1 MLNTRIDL
9 PLPGHTAK
17 EPLGLVPYADAL
29 SGFVKTCETPLTVG
43 IQGDWGIGK
52 TSLLNLV
59 RHRLETP
66 DTRVDK
72 REYPTIYF
80 NTWQYAQLDGE
91 RHLTVALLGD
101 LVRRIGA
108 LDQAPETVQDQARGL
123 LRKVGRMAASAG
135 SQVLENKLGVSAE
148 RTWEAG
154 AEGADD
160 DGLPDVLRQ
169 LQLVVEYKA
178 EFRRL
183 VAELLRGKEPGSRLV
198 VMIDDLDRIRPARAL
213 DLLASVKNFL
223 DVPGCVF
230 LLAVDYEVIQ
240 RGVAET
246 MGAAERKRLGKSYFD
261 KIIQVPFNMPVAS
274 YEVGKYVMALLGWT
288 SSNEKERY
296 VKVDGADGE
305 LWFKYQQTVAWDVAR
320 DLENLTTLTVGRNP
334 RAIKRAANYFALL
347 KRVFDANGGQDA
359 AKDRGGAWQDR
370 TLRLLYGMA
379 CFQLAYPELFTLFV
393 QEPTPTGLRRMEDI
407 DYLGTLPQM
416 RTIGERV
423 SDVDET
429 MSQVAGFFDQV
440 VSVVDEN
447 GDGDISAGEFGAV
460 LDVLKYARLTNA
472 KIEGAEDG
480 FAKIRERV
488 LHYAAGWSEA
498 DRAGLARS
506 VDAFERSDWNDAL
519 RLRIREA
526 GARFFNLTWEGRLL
540 GSVASAQKAPLQFY
554 LKDPGGLL
562 DRLPEHVAPF
572 VEEVGHGHYGV
583 GSLGVDLPGIV
594 ASSDSQGVLRDL
606 LRGGYDGRR
615 PDGGD
620 PGDEATVCRV
630 SRAQRSPDG

>member
-9 PLPGHTAK
+9 PLQGDTAR
-17 EPLGLVPYADAL
+17 EPLGLIPYADAL
-29 SGFVKTCETPLTVG
+29 TDFIKSCETPLTVG

-59 RHRLETP
+59 RHRLGAK
-66 DTRVDK
+66 DK

-101 LVRRIGA
+101 LVRRIGE
-108 LDQAPETVQDQARGL
+108 LDTAPETSREQARSL

-135 SQVLENKLGVSAE
+135 SQMLESKVGFSIEKAVE
-148 RTWEAG
+148 DG
-154 AEGADD
+154 DD
-160 DGLPDVLRQ
+160 GDGLPDVLRS

-178 EFRRL
+178 EFERL
-183 VAELLRGKEPGSRLV
+183 VRSLLAGKEAGSRLV

-246 MGAAERKRLGKSYFD
+246 MGVAERKRHGKSYFD

-274 YEVGKYVMALLGWT
+274 YNVRGYVMALLGWDWVQLDKQHGRY
-288 SSNEKERY
+288 EKAEH
-296 VKVDGADGE
+296 VDDALLFLNQRTMSWEVG
-305 LWFKYQQTVAWDVAR
+305 R
-320 DLENLTTLTVGRNP
+320 DLENLTLLTVGRNP

-347 KRVFDANGGQDA
+347 KRVFDANGGQNE
-359 AKDRGGAWQDR
+359 AKKRGGSWQEQ

-393 QEPTPTGLRRMEDI
+393 QQPTPTGLRRLEDI
-407 DYLGTLPQM
+407 DVLGALPQM
-416 RTIGERV
+416 RAISERV
-423 SDVDET
+423 ADPEATKSEI
-429 MSQVAGFFDQV
+429 AGFFDQI
-440 VSVVDEN
+440 VSIVDED
-447 GDGDISAGEFGAV
+447 GSGDISAAEFGAV

-488 LHYAAGWSEA
+488 LHFARDWSEE
-498 DRAGLARS
+498 DRAGLDRA
-506 VDAFERSDWNDAL
+506 VDAFERSDWNDGL

-526 GARFFNLTWEGRLL
+526 GARFFNLTWNDRLL

-562 DRLPEHVAPF
+562 DRLPERARPF
-572 VEEVGHGHYGV
+572 VREVGHGHYGV
-583 GSLGVDLPGIV
+583 GSLQVDLWGV
-594 ASSDSQGVLRDL
+594 AHGDDAQGVLRDL
-606 LRGGYDGRR
+606 LRAVTAAS
-615 PDGGD
+615 
-620 PGDEATVCRV
+620 ETA
-630 SRAQRSPDG
+630 

>member
-9 PLPGHTAK
+9 PLQGDTAK
-17 EPLGLVPYADAL
+17 EPLGLIPYADAL
-29 SGFVKTCETPLTVG
+29 TDFIKSCETPLTVG

-59 RHRLETP
+59 RHRLGAK
-66 DTRVDK
+66 DK

-101 LVRRIGA
+101 LVRRIGE
-108 LDQAPETVQDQARGL
+108 LDTAPETSREQARSL

-135 SQVLENKLGVSAE
+135 SQMLESKVGFSIEKAVE
-148 RTWEAG
+148 DG
-154 AEGADD
+154 DD
-160 DGLPDVLRQ
+160 GDGLPDVLRS

-178 EFRRL
+178 EFERL
-183 VAELLRGKEPGSRLV
+183 VRSLLAGKEAGSRLV

-246 MGAAERKRLGKSYFD
+246 MGVAEQRRHGKSYFD

-274 YEVGKYVMALLGWT
+274 YNVRGYVMALLGWDWVQLDKQHGRY
-288 SSNEKERY
+288 EKAEH
-296 VKVDGADGE
+296 VDDALLFLNQRTMSWEVG
-305 LWFKYQQTVAWDVAR
+305 R
-320 DLENLTTLTVGRNP
+320 DLENLTLLTVGRNP

-347 KRVFDANGGQDA
+347 KRVFDANGGQNE
-359 AKDRGGAWQDR
+359 AKKRGGSWQEQ

-393 QEPTPTGLRRMEDI
+393 QQPTPTGLRRLEDI
-407 DYLGTLPQM
+407 DVLGALPQM
-416 RTIGERV
+416 RAISERV
-423 SDVDET
+423 ADPEATKSEI
-429 MSQVAGFFDQV
+429 AGFFDQI
-440 VSVVDEN
+440 VSIVDED
-447 GDGDISAGEFGAV
+447 GSGDISAAEFGAV

-488 LHYAAGWSEA
+488 LHFARDWSEE
-498 DRAGLARS
+498 DRAGLGRA
-506 VDAFERSDWNDAL
+506 VDAFERSDWNDGL

-526 GARFFNLTWEGRLL
+526 GARFFNLTWNDRLL

-562 DRLPEHVAPF
+562 DRLPERARPF
-572 VEEVGHGHYGV
+572 VREVGHGHYGV
-583 GSLGVDLPGIV
+583 GSLQVDLWKV
-594 ASSDSQGVLRDL
+594 AHGDDAQGVLRDL
-606 LRGGYDGRR
+606 LRAVTAAS
-615 PDGGD
+615 
-620 PGDEATVCRV
+620 ETA
-630 SRAQRSPDG
+630 

>member
-9 PLPGHTAK
+9 PLQGDTAK
-17 EPLGLVPYADAL
+17 EPLGLIPYADAL

-66 DTRVDK
+66 DTNRDR
-72 REYPTIYF
+72 REYPTVYF

-91 RHLTVALLGD
+91 QHLTVALLGD

-108 LDQAPETVQDQARGL
+108 LDQAPPSVQDQARGL
-123 LRKVGRMAASAG
+123 LRKVGRMAASAS
-135 SQVLENKLGVSAE
+135 SQVLESKVGFSVEKAME
-148 RTWEAG
+148 E
-154 AEGADD
+154 ED
-160 DGLPDVLRQ
+160 DGLPDVLRS
-169 LQLVVEYKA
+169 LRLVVEYKA
-178 EFRRL
+178 EFERL
-183 VAELLRGKEPGSRLV
+183 VRDLLAGKEAGSRLV

-246 MGAAERKRLGKSYFD
+246 MGTAERKRHGKSYFD

-288 SSNEKERY
+288 WSNDKGRY
-296 VKVDGADGE
+296 VKVDGADGK

-347 KRVFDANGGQDA
+347 KRVFDANGGQDK
-359 AKDRGGAWQDR
+359 AKDRGGNWQDR

-407 DYLGTLPQM
+407 DYLGTLAQM

-423 SDVDET
+423 ADVDET

-440 VSVVDEN
+440 VSVVDED

-488 LHYAAGWSEA
+488 LHYAEGWSDA
-498 DRAGLARS
+498 DRAGLAKA

-562 DRLPEHVAPF
+562 DRLPERAQPF
-572 VEEVGHGHYGV
+572 VTEVGHGHYGV
-583 GSLGVDLPGIV
+583 GSLRVDLWKV
-594 ASSDSQGVLRDL
+594 AHGDDAPGVLRDL
-606 LRGGYDGRR
+606 LRAVTTA
-615 PDGGD
+615 PE
-620 PGDEATVCRV
+620 PA
-630 SRAQRSPDG
+630 